1 MLEQSLLGGKKMDQ
15 EQVQKKHLEQQLQ
28 LTVEQARILDGMNVK
43 LHEMKRIA
51 EYALANNLS
60 AFEIKKLNSELDTL
74 KKKFSSLEG
83 QLYTILH

>member
-1 MLEQSLLGGKKMDQ
+1 MDQ